1 MTYVSRKIA
10 AVAVLAGTL
19 AFGFAGGQ
27 AWTADR
33 AAGQGDSVTPLMVQA
48 LANIPGKSL
57 TALTVDYAPGGTSPA
72 HRHHASATLFAYVV
86 SGAIRSQ
93 VNGGPTEVFKA
104 GQFWVE
110 PPGSTHGVSGNA
122 SATEPA
128 KLVVVAVGDTG
139 ATLTTYDK

>member
-1 MTYVSRKIA
+1 MTFVSRKIVA
-10 AVAVLAGTL
+10 AAVLAGAL
-19 AFGFAGGQ
+19 GFAGGQ
-27 AWTADR
+27 AWTA
-33 AAGQGDSVTPLMVQA
+33 AVAGQGDTVAPLMEQT
-48 LANIPGKSL
+48 LANIPGKSM

-72 HRHHASATLFAYVV
+72 HHHHASATLFAYVV

-93 VNGGPTEVFKA
+93 VNGGPIEVFKA

-110 PPGSTHGVSGNA
+110 QPGSAHGISENA
-122 SATEPA
+122 STTEPA